1 VVQHCPLRGGL
12 PGGFHRAVGGSCA
25 GLHCAGVRRR
35 DFRLYSR
42 LVTVGL
48 GVVALLFGSAS
59 IDYWT
64 IMRFFGSRG
73 GHAAP
78 PTPER
83 TRFFRAPFR
92 FTCSTYFLFGSTRV
106 CVCAGDYL
114 RPSRAALVRT

>member
-1 VVQHCPLRGGL
+1 M
-12 PGGFHRAVGGSCA
+12 PGMY
-25 GLHCAGVRRR
+25 CAGVRRR

-73 GHAAP
+73 GMLSP
-78 PTPER
+78 RRLKGPV
-83 TRFFRAPFR
+83 FFA
-92 FTCSTYFLFGSTRV
+92 
-106 CVCAGDYL
+106 
-114 RPSRAALVRT
+114 RPSVLPVRPTFYSEVFGFVFALAIICALRELLWYVLNDSW